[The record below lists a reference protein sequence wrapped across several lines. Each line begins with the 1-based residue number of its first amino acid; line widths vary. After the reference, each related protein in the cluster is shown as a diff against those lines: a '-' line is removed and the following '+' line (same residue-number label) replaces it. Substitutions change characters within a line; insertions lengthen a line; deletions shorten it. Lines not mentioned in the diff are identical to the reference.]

1 MRQRYTHSPSVL
13 FSVIVSILLCITQIN
28 AYVMKEKSEEYIAED
43 AKGIVIVS
51 LKKKVILNIEHPILI
66 PSYYFP

>member
-1 MRQRYTHSPSVL
+1 MIHTHSLPFV
-13 FSVIVSILLCITQIN
+13 VIVSILLCITQIN

-43 AKGIVIVS
+43 TKGIVIVS

-66 PSYYFP
+66 PIAITFLNKT